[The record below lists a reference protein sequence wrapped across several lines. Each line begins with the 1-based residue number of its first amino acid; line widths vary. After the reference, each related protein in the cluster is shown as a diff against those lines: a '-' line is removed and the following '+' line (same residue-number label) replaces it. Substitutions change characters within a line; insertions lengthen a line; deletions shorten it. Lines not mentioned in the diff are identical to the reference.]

1 MITGEIKSK
10 VDKLWTT
17 FWNNGISNPLSV
29 IEQISYLLF
38 IKRLDDLELAKER
51 KTQRLG
57 QPVKNPIFSKEQQR
71 SRWSHFKNLTDAEE
85 MLRVVRD
92 EAFPFI
98 KNLGGTAVETA
109 YARHMKDAVFLI
121 ANPALLTNVV
131 TQIEQIPMEDRDTK
145 GDLYEYML
153 SKLTTAGTNGQ
164 FRTPR
169 HIIKMIVDLMNP
181 GAREIICDP
190 ACGTGGFLIAAAEY
204 LRDLKDSEG
213 NLVLNAPGNR
223 EHFNKEM
230 FHGFDFDGTMLRIGS
245 MNLMLHGIEDPK
257 IEARDSLA
265 DAYSEIKE
273 AFTMILA
280 NPPFKGSVEKSTIA
294 KDLTKVISTTKTELL
309 FLPLFLRLLKIGGR
323 AAVIVPDGVLFGSS
337 KAHKSIR
344 KTLIENHKLDG
355 VISMPSGVF
364 KPYAGVSTAVIIFT
378 KVGVEKADGRDLGG
392 FPHERPVQEDG
403 TDYVWFYD
411 MKADGLSLDDKRQP
425 VEENDIPDLLE
436 KWHKR
441 DPKQDSDRKSK
452 AFFVPKKEIKDNAY
466 DLSINRYKEIEYEEV
481 EYEPPKVILGKLRS
495 LEAEISSDLDKL
507 EEMLS

>member
-1 MITGEIKSK
+1 MTITGEIKSK

-38 IKRLDDLELAKER
+38 IKKLDELELAEER
-51 KTQRLG
+51 RAQRLEK
-57 QPVKNPIFSKEQQR
+57 PVENQTFSAEQQQI
-71 SRWSHFKNLTDAEE
+71 RWSQFKNLTDAEE
-85 MLRVVRD
+85 MLRIVRD

-98 KNLGGTAVETA
+98 KNLGGTAVESA
-109 YARHMKDAVFLI
+109 YARHMKNAVFLI
-121 ANPALLTNVV
+121 ASPALLANVV

-169 HIIKMIVDLMNP
+169 HVIKMMVDMMKP
-181 GAREIICDP
+181 GARDIVCDP
-190 ACGTGGFLIAAAEY
+190 ACGTGGFLVAAAEY
-204 LRDLKDSEG
+204 LRDLKDSDG
-213 NLVLNAPGNR
+213 NFVLNAPGNR
-223 EHFNKEM
+223 KHFNQEM

-245 MNLMLHGIEDPK
+245 MNLMLHGIENPN
-257 IEARDSLA
+257 IEARDSLSEN
-265 DAYSEIKE
+265 YSGIKE

-309 FLPLFLRLLKIGGR
+309 FLPLFLRLLKVGGR

-344 KTLIENHKLDG
+344 KILIENHQLEG

-378 KVGVEKADGRDLGG
+378 KVGVEK
-392 FPHERPVQEDG
+392 DG
-403 TDYVWFYD
+403 TAHVWFYD
-411 MKADGLSLDDKRQP
+411 MKADGFSLDDKRQP
-425 VEENDIPDLLE
+425 VAENDIPDLLE

-441 DPKQDSDRKSK
+441 DPKQESDRKAK
-452 AFFVPKKEIKDNAY
+452 AFFVPKQEIKDNGY
-466 DLSINRYKEIEYEEV
+466 DLSINRYKEIEYEEI
-481 EYEPPKVILGKLRS
+481 EYEPPKVILGKLKQ
-495 LEAEISSDLDKL
+495 LEAEIQADLAEL
-507 EEMLS
+507 EEMLG

>member
-1 MITGEIKSK
+1 
-10 VDKLWTT
+10 
-17 FWNNGISNPLSV
+17 
-29 IEQISYLLF
+29 
-38 IKRLDDLELAKER
+38 
-51 KTQRLG
+51 
-57 QPVKNPIFSKEQQR
+57 
-71 SRWSHFKNLTDAEE
+71 
-85 MLRVVRD
+85 MLRIVRD
-92 EAFPFI
+92 QAFPFI
-98 KNLGGTAVETA
+98 KNLGGTVVETA

-121 ANPALLTNVV
+121 ASPALLTNVV

-169 HIIKMIVDLMNP
+169 HIIKMIVELMNP
-181 GAREIICDP
+181 CAREIICDP
-190 ACGTGGFLIAAAEY
+190 ACGTGGFLVAAAEH
-204 LRDLKDSEG
+204 LRDLKDSDG
-213 NLVLNAPGNR
+213 NLVLNAQGNR
-223 EHFNKEM
+223 KHFNQEM

-257 IEARDSLA
+257 IEARDSL
-265 DAYSEIKE
+265 SEEYLGIKE

-337 KAHKSIR
+337 NAHKAIR
-344 KTLIENHKLDG
+344 TNLIENHKLDG

-378 KVGVEKADGRDLGG
+378 KVGVDK
-392 FPHERPVQEDG
+392 DG
-403 TDYVWFYD
+403 TDFVWFYD

-425 VEENDIPDLLE
+425 IAENDIPDLLE
-436 KWHKR
+436 KWHNR
-441 DPKQDSDRKSK
+441 DPKKKSDRQNK
-452 AFFVPKKEIKDNAY
+452 AFFVPKKEIKDNGY

-481 EYEPPKVILGKLRS
+481 DYEPPKVIIGKLKQ
-495 LEAEISSDLDKL
+495 LETEIQADLAEL
-507 EEMLS
+507 EKMLR

>member
-1 MITGEIKSK
+1 MTITGEIKSK

-38 IKRLDDLELAKER
+38 IKRLDDLELAEER

-57 QPVKNPIFSKEQQR
+57 KLVKNPLFSAEQQQ

-92 EAFPFI
+92 QAFPFI
-98 KNLGGTAVETA
+98 KNLGGTAAETA

-121 ANPALLTNVV
+121 ASPALLTNVV

-190 ACGTGGFLIAAAEY
+190 ACGTGGFLVAAAEY
-204 LRDLKDSEG
+204 LRDLKDGSD

-223 EHFNKEM
+223 EHFNSDM

-265 DAYSEIKE
+265 DAYSGISE

-294 KDLTKVISTTKTELL
+294 KDLTKVVSTTKTELL

-337 KAHKSIR
+337 NAHKTVR
-344 KTLIENHKLDG
+344 KVLIENHKLDG

-378 KVGVEKADGRDLGG
+378 KVGVEK
-392 FPHERPVQEDG
+392 DG

-425 VEENDIPDLLE
+425 IEENDIPDLLE
-436 KWHKR
+436 KWHNR
-441 DPKQDSDRKSK
+441 DPKQKTDRKNK
-452 AFFVPKKEIKDNAY
+452 AFFVPKKEIKDNGY

-481 EYEPPKVILGKLRS
+481 DYEPPKVILGKLRS
-495 LEAEISSDLDKL
+495 LEAEISSDLDAL
-507 EEMLS
+507 EKMLG